1 MKTPTLSKPLLAF
14 LKAAAS
20 ESRLRILLLF
30 MDGEERTVND
40 ISAAVRLEQSTTSE
54 HLALMRRN
62 GLLVSRRS
70 GREVYYRPDGE
81 ALAQHVDALG
91 RLLRRCC

>member
-1 MKTPTLSKPLLAF
+1 MTTPTLPRTLLAF

-30 MDGEERTVND
+30 MDGQERTVNE
-40 ISAAVRLEQSTTSE
+40 ISVAVTLEQSTTSE

-70 GREVYYRPDGE
+70 GREVYYRPDG
-81 ALAQHVDALG
+81 AAIARHLDALG